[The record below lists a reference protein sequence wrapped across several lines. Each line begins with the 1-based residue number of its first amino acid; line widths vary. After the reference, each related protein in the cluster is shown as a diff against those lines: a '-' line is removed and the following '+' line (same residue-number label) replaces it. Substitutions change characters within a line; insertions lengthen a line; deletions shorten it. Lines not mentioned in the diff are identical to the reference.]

1 MFKFQ
6 LNVPVFFYILGKFSA
21 GDKGNLKAKN
31 IFVLERQFL
40 DLRKNILSNSKIT
53 LWATLLL
60 IEQFEQFKS
69 SKSKPSHANMS
80 QS

>member
-1 MFKFQ
+1 M
-6 LNVPVFFYILGKFSA
+6 GKFSA
-21 GDKGNLKAKN
+21 GDKDNLKAKN
-31 IFVLERQFL
+31 NAIVVLEREFL

-53 LWATLLL
+53 LWATSLL
-60 IEQFEQFKS
+60 IEQFKS